1 MKKHVKATHEDG
13 PREREEENVSPPWKT
28 TKTDNLN
35 SSIQTE
41 TENDKKM
48 EETPTEEKEVYEAN
62 KVEEA
67 LDLRRRIYDQNQRLY
82 NIEQEKESLKE
93 QINSI

>member
-1 MKKHVKATHEDG
+1 
-13 PREREEENVSPPWKT
+13 
-28 TKTDNLN
+28 
-35 SSIQTE
+35 
-41 TENDKKM
+41 M